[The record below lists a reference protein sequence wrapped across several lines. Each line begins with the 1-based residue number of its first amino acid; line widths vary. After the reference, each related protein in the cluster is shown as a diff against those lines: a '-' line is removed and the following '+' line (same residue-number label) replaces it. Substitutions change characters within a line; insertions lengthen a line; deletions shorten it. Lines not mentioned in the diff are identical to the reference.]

1 MTRGGVTDRMTVD
14 LAGAGFEAAIL
25 IGGIILGGYVD
36 RTKEYKQVTMACL
49 ATTAFMCIPLGLT
62 DHALGQEPALLVAA
76 LLGLGFAAGPVQP
89 INAELAVD
97 VTYPGDETAVESVQQ
112 IGGNLVSALLV
123 PVAELL
129 AKRDFNM
136 FQGVKFLESDVRGDV
151 LLLVSLALMTML
163 YFSSFD
169 APLARSLA
177 DLGGEMTSAG
187 EVVKKGAAAEPQG
200 EMLVNGKVGDASSD
214 QQEITNGAAGAPNQE
229 ALVNGK
235 DGKAS
240 EEEIVANGASLPTEE
255 ELLTGNVLAAASVPT
270 GRPSIE

>member
-1 MTRGGVTDRMTVD
+1 MGAFVDEVMTRGGVTDRLSID

-36 RTKEYKQVTMACL
+36 RTKEYKKVTLACL

-62 DHALGQEPALLVAA
+62 DHSLGNEPLLLIAA
-76 LLGLGFAAGPVQP
+76 LLGLGVSAGPIQP

-129 AKRDFNM
+129 AKRDFTVLK
-136 FQGVKFLESDVRGDV
+136 GVPFLESDVRGDA
-151 LLLVSLALMTML
+151 LLLVGLALMTMT
-163 YFSSFD
+163 YFSTFD

-177 DLGGEMTSAG
+177 DASGDPSEQDLSASDANTSDKETVA
-187 EVVKKGAAAEPQG
+187 VSF
-200 EMLVNGKVGDASSD
+200 LD
-214 QQEITNGAAGAPNQE
+214 
-229 ALVNGK
+229 
-235 DGKAS
+235 KA
-240 EEEIVANGASLPTEE
+240 N
-255 ELLTGNVLAAASVPT
+255 
-270 GRPSIE
+270 

>member
-1 MTRGGVTDRMTVD
+1 MGAFVDKVMTRGGVTDRLSVD

-25 IGGIILGGYVD
+25 VGGIILGGYVD
-36 RTKEYKQVTMACL
+36 RTKEYKKVTLACL

-62 DHALGQEPALLVAA
+62 DHALGKEPVLLIAA
-76 LLGLGFAAGPVQP
+76 LLGLGFAAGPIQP

-129 AKRDFNM
+129 AKRDFTLL
-136 FQGVKFLESDVRGDV
+136 QGVSWFESDVRGDV
-151 LLLVSLALMTML
+151 LLLVSLALMTMV

-177 DLGGEMTSAG
+177 DTGEDKLS
-187 EVVKKGAAAEPQG
+187 K
-200 EMLVNGKVGDASSD
+200 
-214 QQEITNGAAGAPNQE
+214 
-229 ALVNGK
+229 ALENER
-235 DGKAS
+235 S
-240 EEEIVANGASLPTEE
+240 EELVVND
-255 ELLTGNVLAAASVPT
+255 
-270 GRPSIE
+270 GRLIDTVSEKF